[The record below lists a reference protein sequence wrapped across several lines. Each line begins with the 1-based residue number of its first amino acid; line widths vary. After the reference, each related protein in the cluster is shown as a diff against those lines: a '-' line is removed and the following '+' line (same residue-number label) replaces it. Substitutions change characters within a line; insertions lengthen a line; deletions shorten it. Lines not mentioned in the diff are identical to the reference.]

1 MVFRITLVQGLNRQI
16 RRMCEYFGYEVTKLE
31 RVRIMNVSLSGLPV
45 GEWRDLTDDELIT
58 LFEAIE
64 KSTSEAPPK
73 AKHNKPKKQISSN
86 AKALGI
92 YIPETKNKESENN
105 ARKRFVQ
112 PGRKKKK
119 R

>member
-31 RVRIMNVSLSGLPV
+31 RIRIMNVSLAGLPV
-45 GEWRDLTDDELIT
+45 GEWRDLTDDELIK
-58 LFEAIE
+58 LFDAIE
-64 KSTSEAPPK
+64 ASSSEAPK
-73 AKHNKPKKQISSN
+73 QKQNKPKKQISSN

-92 YIPETKNKESENN
+92 HIPKTKTKETENN
-105 ARKRFVQ
+105 TRKRFAQ